1 MTKKN
6 KDFKSPG
13 QALKYFLEQKEW
25 TQEDLSYILSI
36 SLKHT
41 NEIIKDKKPISLEI
55 AKLLENVFE
64 FKAIKWIE
72 LGAKYQLQTNSQN
85 DREKSVRLKA
95 DIYKYMPINELIK
108 KGWMRKT
115 DDLDKEIKA
124 FWNLPK
130 NIDLDLSFLDSN
142 KNCLEY
148 RKSEAREANFNEYN
162 ALIWRQ
168 MALNFAREVKVKS
181 FDKNGLEQ
189 LMNEMHSYTTSE
201 NGIRDFLRDLSNV
214 GVKFVFLSHLSKT
227 YLDGAAFLSSEGE
240 PVVALTGRYDRVD
253 NFWFT
258 LAHELGHVVLHLT
271 NGGSDS
277 IFIDDTTKSKGS
289 RSKSTKEIE
298 ANNRAEEILHHD
310 EIVSYFRD
318 KTNYITDDYVEEF
331 AREKDIHPSIVIGIL
346 AYNEMAS
353 YSTLHRFKE
362 SVRDKIPT
370 KYLAEK

>member
-1 MTKKN
+1 MTEKLKE
-6 KDFKSPG
+6 FKSPG
-13 QALKYFLEQKEW
+13 QALKYFLDQREW

-55 AKLLENVFE
+55 AKLLENVFD
-64 FKAIKWIE
+64 FGAIQWIE
-72 LGAKYQLQTNSQN
+72 LGAKYQLQTESKD

-108 KGWMRKT
+108 KGWIKKT
-115 DDLDKEIKA
+115 DDLDKEIKT

-130 NIDLDLSFLDSN
+130 NLELDLSFLDSN
-142 KNCLEY
+142 KHSLEY
-148 RKSEAREANFNEYN
+148 RKSEAHEASFNEYN

-168 MALNFAREVKVKS
+168 MALNFSREMKVKP
-181 FDKNGLEQ
+181 FNKKGLLK
-189 LMNEMHSYTTSE
+189 LMNEMHSYTTND
-201 NGIRDFLRDLSNV
+201 NGIKDFLQDLSNV

-271 NGGSDS
+271 NGGSHS

-289 RSKSTKEIE
+289 RSYSTKEIE
-298 ANNRAEEILHHD
+298 ANNKAEEILRHD
-310 EIVSYFRD
+310 EIVNYFRN
-318 KTNYITDDYVEEF
+318 KTNYITDDHVEEF
-331 AREKDIHPSIVIGIL
+331 AQEKDIHPSIIIGIL
-346 AYNEMAS
+346 AYNEMVS
-353 YSTLHRFKE
+353 YSTMHRFKK

-370 KYLAEK
+370 KYMAEK